1 MASLRTRQDKRIP
14 FPAWFPQ
21 AAPEFRQDGEM
32 KGRSIA
38 DHSMFRRRSID
49 ALVENAQKAGGLR
62 RVLKPFDLVM
72 LGIGGIIGTGIFVLS
87 GVAAGLHAGNALPLS
102 FIVAGIVCLFAALC
116 YAEFSTM
123 IPVAGSAYTYCYTA
137 LGEIWAW
144 IIGWD
149 LILEYGLAVSAVAI
163 GWSGYFA
170 ALLRSAGVLLP
181 VQFSHPPG
189 VEGGI
194 VNLPAVLV
202 VLALT
207 VLLIQGTKRSAGMN
221 AVIVTI
227 KLAVILLFIVLS
239 ISFVEPGNWVPFM
252 PPAGWFGVFSG
263 AAIVFF
269 AFIGFD
275 AVVTAAE
282 EIENPQKN
290 LPIGLIGSLA
300 VCIVLYVAIGIIL
313 TGVVPFAELAGPD
326 AINAPIAYALG
337 KIGIT
342 WGAAVLSIG
351 AICGMTSVM
360 LVMLFGQ
367 SRIFFA
373 MSRDGLLPAF
383 FSELY
388 PGTHTPA
395 KVIVFIGAVTACIAG
410 FFPLE
415 TVAELVNM
423 GTLVAFSIVAFG
435 VMLLRVRLPELKRPF
450 RCPYVPALPLICIG
464 ACAFLVIHLNHLAH
478 LMFVIWLCIGLAVY
492 FLYGIR
498 NSTNRKAL
506 ESGESGSARP
516 RTVPGT
522 VAAGIA
528 EIAMH
533 PVSGPDAEK

>member
-1 MASLRTRQDKRIP
+1 MPRGKA
-14 FPAWFPQ
+14 
-21 AAPEFRQDGEM
+21 
-32 KGRSIA
+32 IA
-38 DHSMFRRRSID
+38 GHSMFRRREVD
-49 ALVENAQKAGGLR
+49 ALVRSAQDTGGLR

-102 FIVAGIVCLFAALC
+102 FIIAGVVCLFAALC

-163 GWSGYFA
+163 GWSGYCA
-170 ALLRSAGVLLP
+170 ALLRSAGILLP
-181 VQFSHPPG
+181 APFTHPLG

-194 VNLPAVLV
+194 VNLPAVLIV
-202 VLALT
+202 FALT
-207 VLLIQGTKRSAGMN
+207 LLLVQGTKRSAGTN
-221 AVIVTI
+221 TVIVSI
-227 KLAVILLFIVLS
+227 KLAVILLFIVLCIGS
-239 ISFVEPGNWVPFM
+239 VDPGNWVPFM

-290 LPIGLIGSLA
+290 LPIGLIGSLV
-300 VCIVLYVAIGIIL
+300 VCIVLYVVIGVIL
-313 TGVVPFAELAGPD
+313 TGVVPFAQLAGPD
-326 AINAPIAYALG
+326 AISAPIAFALNS
-337 KIGIT
+337 IGVT
-342 WGAAVLSIG
+342 WGAAVLSVG

-373 MSRDGLLPAF
+373 MARDGLLPTF
-383 FSELY
+383 FSELH
-388 PGTHTPA
+388 PVTHTPS
-395 KVIVFIGAVTACIAG
+395 KVILFIGVVTGCIAG

-423 GTLVAFSIVAFG
+423 GTLVAFAIVAFG
-435 VMLLRVRLPELKRPF
+435 VLLLRARQPELLRPF
-450 RCPYVPALPLICIG
+450 RCPYVPLLPLVCIG
-464 ACAFLVIHLNHLAH
+464 ACAFLILHLGYLAH
-478 LMFVIWLCIGLAVY
+478 VMFLVWLCIGLAVY

-498 NSTNRKAL
+498 NSVNRRT
-506 ESGESGSARP
+506 SGCGTDEPVRLSPAAAVPAGGPGRAVRSG
-516 RTVPGT
+516 TGTDPG
-522 VAAGIA
+522 
-528 EIAMH
+528 
-533 PVSGPDAEK
+533 K